1 MKLEFNNIFDVITDN
16 KSEASRLE
24 TRSDLMITIR
34 EIINTTRKRYHPTRV
49 SLS

>member
-1 MKLEFNNIFDVITDN
+1 MKLECNNIFDVITDN

-34 EIINTTRKRYHPTRV
+34 EIINATRKRYHLTCV
-49 SLS
+49 SLP

>member
-24 TRSDLMITIR
+24 THSNLMIAIR
-34 EIINTTRKRYHPTRV
+34 KIFSATRKKYHPTHV
-49 SLS
+49 SLP